1 MTTERQ
7 TDTIADSTQAPAATR
22 NLNCGMTMT
31 GFFSGPPLLVHILII
46 TMVNAFFFP
55 LIAHW
60 SGSIIYA
67 FLISVGILCIYGLI
81 AIWLF
86 GRGKR

>member
-1 MTTERQ
+1 
-7 TDTIADSTQAPAATR
+7 
-22 NLNCGMTMT
+22 MTMT

-46 TMVNAFFFP
+46 AMVNAFFFP
-55 LIAHW
+55 IIAHW
-60 SGSIIYA
+60 SGSLLYA

-86 GRGKR
+86 GRSKR